1 MNFKAAEIENQG
13 KGESHSVGNNNLPRI
28 MLGNEN
34 AESSGS
40 AICSSREEKDIFRVM
55 FTIKPLGFVLTPF
68 QNGMGAKV
76 GQHSNK
82 HLKQDIPRGTELFA
96 IGDTKLVD
104 MKHEE
109 IMRLLDEAKLPVN
122 LTFKKVKKRVRI
134 LTPRSANLLQLGK
147 SPSSFSSVDLGL
159 KKLPSEEFKERAK
172 ENAASKQKAE
182 AQKPKQG
189 KTRQQKRREYMQRQ
203 RARQAARLRQRQE
216 RNQQR
221 FQSQNN
227 AHYQNRNQQR
237 FDRRAPNH
245 WQQSRDPRFHRD
257 QRYEHVEEPRHYRN
271 PRQQNYNREPR
282 IEDMRRMDF
291 AHRRSY
297 PQNGYQHDYP
307 PQRGYSRDY
316 PPQRGYSRDYPQQRD
331 HSRAHP
337 QRRGYDRPQN
347 WGQRPMDHPKRGYEP
362 RSDYLFSD
370 ENIVGRL
377 GREQF
382 EYQRDRYMNRDQH
395 RQHHK
400 EYHWKSADELYKPRR
415 DPARV
420 MNLADFA
427 PRKNNGSWSE
437 VSSPLMLDSSEK
449 SSADGHDSCSESGAS
464 TSKQSV
470 ASQELTIKDLNAT
483 LSKVEH
489 DKSSFLR
496 SRGLDFN
503 DDWES

>member
-1 MNFKAAEIENQG
+1 MNFKAEIENQG
-13 KGESHSVGNNNLPRI
+13 KGESHSVGNNNLPRVT
-28 MLGNEN
+28 LGNEN
-34 AESSGS
+34 AESSGPK
-40 AICSSREEKDIFRVM
+40 ICSSKEKEDLFRVM
-55 FTIKPLGFVLTPF
+55 FTIKPFGFMLMSNR
-68 QNGMGAKV
+68 NGTGAKV

-82 HLKQDIPRGTELFA
+82 HLTQHIPRGTELFA

-109 IMRLLDEAKLPVN
+109 IMKLLDEAKLPVN
-122 LTFKKVKKRVRI
+122 LTFKKVRKRVRI
-134 LTPRSANLLQLGK
+134 LTPRSANLLQSGK
-147 SPSSFSSVDLGL
+147 KVRAATSHIPLHVDL

-203 RARQAARLRQRQE
+203 RIRQAARLRQRQE
-216 RNQQR
+216 RNQPRLQNR
-221 FQSQNN
+221 NN
-227 AHYQNRNQQR
+227 AHHQNRNQQR

-245 WQQSRDPRFHRD
+245 WQQSTDPRFHRD
-257 QRYEHVEEPRHYRN
+257 QRYEHVEENYGN
-271 PRQQNYNREPR
+271 PRQQYSNREPR
-282 IEDMRRMDF
+282 FEEMRRLDF
-291 AHRRSY
+291 AHRRGY
-297 PQNGYQHDYP
+297 PQNDYQRDFP
-307 PQRGYSRDY
+307 QQRGYSGDY
-316 PPQRGYSRDYPQQRD
+316 PQQQRGYSCGYPQQRN

-337 QRRGYDRPQN
+337 ERRGYERPQN
-347 WGQRPMDHPKRGYEP
+347 WGERGYEP

-370 ENIVGRL
+370 EKIVGRL

-382 EYQRDRYMNRDQH
+382 EYKRDRYMEP
-395 RQHHK
+395 RQRPHHK
-400 EYHWKSADELYKPRR
+400 EYQWKSADELYKPRR

-420 MNLADFA
+420 INLAGFA

-470 ASQELTIKDLNAT
+470 TSNEPQELTIKELNAT
-483 LSKVEH
+483 LIKLSNCRKIDRCATH
-489 DKSSFLR
+489 PF
-496 SRGLDFN
+496 SRVN
-503 DDWES
+503 RIY